1 MENKKRKLLIWGSII
16 ALGLLVIGYMIYHG
30 SVAANASDA
39 RRQMMPIVKTGTA
52 QRQDLPIRLQLNAD
66 VLAIRQATLI
76 AKVGGTLEQNLV
88 DMGSFVR
95 SGDVLAVIDSTE
107 LFQTYQQTY
116 ATYINDKL
124 LYDRNKTML
133 ERQLASRQDVD
144 NAQAAMLVAKANFDA
159 AQTKLSYAKVVAP
172 FAGCISKRFLDPGAL
187 VTASATSLFTLTALD
202 SVLINV
208 NIPEKDVPAIYK
220 VKKATV
226 TIDALPGQSFE
237 GIITH
242 FSNALDLS
250 TRTMPIQIYIPN
262 RAHLIKPG
270 MFATVSMVEAIH
282 PQVLTLSSDVILKNA
297 DGTYIF
303 VLDGSKAKSVR
314 IQTGAEVDS
323 RTEIL
328 SGLSGNETIITTG
341 QQFIKDGSAVLVQR

>member
-1 MENKKRKLLIWGSII
+1 MEYQKHKKIIWGSIVV
-16 ALGLLVIGYMIYHG
+16 LVIIILGVVIYRG
-30 SVAANASDA
+30 SVAARAADS
-39 RRQMMPIVKTGTA
+39 RRPMTPIVKTGTVL
-52 QRQDLPIRLQLNAD
+52 RQDFPIRLQLNAD

-95 SGDVLAVIDSTE
+95 TGAILAVIDSTE
-107 LFQTYQQTY
+107 LYQTYQQTY
-116 ATYINDKL
+116 ATYINNKL
-124 LYDRNKTML
+124 LFDRNKKML
-133 ERQLASRQDVD
+133 ERQLASQQDVD
-144 NAQAAMLVAKANFDA
+144 NSQAAMLVAKANFDA

-172 FAGCISKRFLDPGAL
+172 FAGCISKRFLDLGAL
-187 VTASATSLFTLTALD
+187 VTASSTSLFTLTALD

-270 MFATVSMVEAIH
+270 MFATVSMVESIH
-282 PQVLTLSSDVILKNA
+282 PQVLTLASNVILKDA
-297 DGTYIF
+297 DGTYVF
-303 VLDGSKAKSVR
+303 ALDGSKAKRMHV
-314 IQTGAEVDS
+314 QTGAEVDS

-328 SGLSGNETIITTG
+328 SGLTGNETIITTG
-341 QQFIKDGSAVLVQR
+341 QQFVKDGSAVLVQR